1 MNDLEELIEREG
13 LKLASIRSRMLAYV
27 IDDLLISLIVIAIV
41 WEQITMAQ
49 SYDQIVMVM
58 NEALFTILFLRFVY
72 QAFFVF
78 QYGATL
84 GKMALKL
91 RVVQVDILDRPQPLV
106 AANRALFRIV
116 SEMLFYFGFIMA
128 LADSSRQTLHDK
140 TAKTLVVDAS

>member
-41 WEQITMAQ
+41 WDQITMAQ
-49 SYDQIVMVM
+49 SYEQIVGVM

-91 RVVQVDILDRPQPLV
+91 QVVQVDILDRPQPF
-106 AANRALFRIV
+106 AAVNRSLFRIV
-116 SEMLFYFGFIMA
+116 SEMLFYFGFIIA
-128 LADSSRQTLHDK
+128 LVDSSRQTLHDK
-140 TAKTLVVDAS
+140 IAKTLVVDAS